1 MDTYTTPKQS
11 LWNSVILGFTLLFTM
26 IAPSHG
32 QSPSSI
38 NRSVYVEGMQNFT
51 LLTNAASGLSAN
63 KTISLNGEWKIDAP
77 SSYAIPGS
85 IINLNWTN
93 STGDTRINE
102 TAYYNGAG
110 AITSRSVSVQTK
122 SKPTNSWYE
131 ANQTVLTKTNANAS
145 TAFQSPTGWAWG
157 SGVVVLGGTSNVTFS
172 NVFMGQTTPTERK
185 QVRDLA
191 VNLSYTNARWSPQ

>member
-1 MDTYTTPKQS
+1 MNTYTTPKQS
-11 LWNSVILGFTLLFTM
+11 LWIPLILGLTLLFTM
-26 IAPSHG
+26 LAPSHG
-32 QSPSSI
+32 QSPSTI

-51 LLTNAASGLSAN
+51 LLTNAASGMSAN
-63 KTISLNGEWKIDAP
+63 KTISLNGEWKIDP
-77 SSYAIPGS
+77 SASYAVPGS
-85 IINLNWTN
+85 IINLIWTN

-110 AITSRSVSVQTK
+110 AISSSTVSVHTK
-122 SKPTNSWYE
+122 NNPTNSWYGM
-131 ANQTVLTKTNANAS
+131 NQTVLTKTNANAS

-157 SGVVVLGGTSNVTFS
+157 SGVVVLGGTSSITFS

-191 VNLSYTNARWSPQ
+191 VNLSYTNARWRPQ